1 MITRKAVLQDLTQ
14 LKSMYK
20 KIIAHM
26 NAKRIEIW
34 DDCYPCAFFQEDITA
49 QRLYVLE
56 EKGTLMAAFALCED
70 SAGADHVTWG
80 KSTRQVRYL
89 ERLGV
94 NPDYMRSGIGST
106 ALHEAIRLSK
116 EAQAEALRL
125 FVVDINHPAI
135 RLYEKNGFQKA
146 AGIYDEVI
154 DDDLTFHEFGFEFII
169 ADDKHIQGDA
179 LHEEEKS

>member
-1 MITRKAVLQDLTQ
+1 
-14 LKSMYK
+14 
-20 KIIAHM
+20 
-26 NAKRIEIW
+26 
-34 DDCYPCAFFQEDITA
+34 
-49 QRLYVLE
+49 
-56 EKGTLMAAFALCED
+56 MAAFALCED
-70 SAGADHVTWG
+70 SAGEDHVTWG
-80 KSTRQVRYL
+80 KSIRQVRYL

-125 FVVDINHPAI
+125 FVVDINHSAI

-146 AGIYDEVI
+146 TGIYDEVI

>member
-34 DDCYPCAFFQEDITA
+34 DDCYLCAFFQEDITA

-80 KSTRQVRYL
+80 KSIWQVRYL

-94 NPDYMRSGIGST
+94 NPDYMRLGIGST

-125 FVVDINHPAI
+125 FVVDINHSAI
-135 RLYEKNGFQKA
+135 RLY
-146 AGIYDEVI
+146 
-154 DDDLTFHEFGFEFII
+154 
-169 ADDKHIQGDA
+169 DKSRIVPHFFMRKRSCFLSI
-179 LHEEEKS
+179 LS